1 MNGEIVMRISAKSRY
16 ALAAITYMAI
26 QDNSKECV
34 TVISISEQLGIS
46 KIYLEQV
53 FSLLKRAKL
62 VVSIKGA
69 QGGYRLAKPAIKT
82 TIGEVLHAV
91 EQSLFE
97 PAGPAVGKEAG
108 HIEKALN
115 ALVWKPLDKAIVETA
130 ASIPLSAVANEA
142 EKLKAEN
149 NLMYYI

>member
-1 MNGEIVMRISAKSRY
+1 MRISAKSRY

-26 QDNSKECV
+26 LDANKECV

-69 QGGYRLAKPAIKT
+69 QGGYRLARPAIKIT
-82 TIGEVLHAV
+82 VAEILSAV

-97 PAGPAVGKEAG
+97 PAGHSVSQEAAYLEG
-108 HIEKALN
+108 AMQTLI
-115 ALVWKPLDKAIVETA
+115 WKPLDSMLLDTLGSLK
-130 ASIPLSAVANEA
+130 LNDLANEA
-142 EKLKAEN
+142 EKLKGEN
-149 NLMYYI
+149 NLMFYI

>member
-1 MNGEIVMRISAKSRY
+1 MRISAKSRY

-26 QDNSKECV
+26 QDTSKECV

-69 QGGYRLAKPAIKT
+69 QGGYRLAKPAIKI
-82 TIGEVLHAV
+82 TIDEVLRAV

-97 PAGPAVGKEAG
+97 PAAPSVGREAG
-108 HIEKALN
+108 HIEKAVN
-115 ALVWKPLDKAIVETA
+115 ALVWNQLDKAINETTG
-130 ASIPLSAVANEA
+130 SILLSAVANEA
-142 EKLKAEN
+142 EKLKGDN
-149 NLMYYI
+149 NLMFYI

>member
-1 MNGEIVMRISAKSRY
+1 MRISAKSRY

-26 QDNSKECV
+26 LDANKECV

-69 QGGYRLAKPAIKT
+69 QGGYRLARPAIKIT
-82 TIGEVLHAV
+82 VAEILNAV

-97 PAGPAVGKEAG
+97 PAGHSVSQEAAYLEG
-108 HIEKALN
+108 AMQTLI
-115 ALVWKPLDKAIVETA
+115 WKPLDSMLLDT
-130 ASIPLSAVANEA
+130 LSSLKLNDLANEA
-142 EKLKAEN
+142 EKLKGEN
-149 NLMYYI
+149 NLMFYI

>member
-1 MNGEIVMRISAKSRY
+1 MRISAKSRY

-26 QDNSKECV
+26 QDSSRECV

-69 QGGYRLAKPAIKT
+69 QGGYRLAKPAIKI
-82 TIGEVLHAV
+82 TIGDVLHAV

-97 PAGPAVGKEAG
+97 PAGPSVGKEAG
-108 HIEKALN
+108 HIERALE
-115 ALVWKPLDKAIVETA
+115 ALVWKPLDRAISESA
-130 ASIPLSAVANEA
+130 GSILLSTVANEA

-149 NLMYYI
+149 NLMFYI